1 MFNKEKIIE
10 LITQDG
16 LFIDNFILEAFIKN
30 WKIDP
35 IYEDENGVEYFDEMT
50 VEKIKEGISRKNEP
64 KCEIHVMDKDE
75 VKPVEMAVE
84 VPLEPIHV
92 ETPQTEPEQEP
103 EPEIQEAVFEQTPT
117 QEEEPRQTEEFSPA
131 QPENV
136 HEAEEITAV
145 PMDLP
150 AEITKKVE
158 AGLQNITVDISN
170 QTLAVL
176 AQSIARKITSD
187 VSEFLKRADFIESA
201 VKYGEIKQD
210 NKLLLEKMDELLA
223 DNRLLVKKLEE
234 LERENS
240 SFVKLFGN
248 IYVKS

>member
-1 MFNKEKIIE
+1 M
-10 LITQDG
+10 
-16 LFIDNFILEAFIKN
+16 
-30 WKIDP
+30 
-35 IYEDENGVEYFDEMT
+35 
-50 VEKIKEGISRKNEP
+50 
-64 KCEIHVMDKDE
+64 
-75 VKPVEMAVE
+75 
-84 VPLEPIHV
+84 
-92 ETPQTEPEQEP
+92 
-103 EPEIQEAVFEQTPT
+103 
-117 QEEEPRQTEEFSPA
+117 
-131 QPENV
+131 

>member
-10 LITQDG
+10 LINQDG

-50 VEKIKEGISRKNEP
+50 VEKIKNGISQKSEP
-64 KCEIHVMDKDE
+64 KCAIHVMDKDD
-75 VKPVEMAVE
+75 VKPVEMALE
-84 VPLEPIHV
+84 VPIEPMPQEI
-92 ETPQTEPEQEP
+92 TPPEPEQEFIENTNEQAP
-103 EPEIQEAVFEQTPT
+103 TEELQEPEIVQNEPSQEFEPPQDST
-117 QEEEPRQTEEFSPA
+117 
-131 QPENV
+131 N
-136 HEAEEITAV
+136 EITAL

-158 AGLQNITVDISN
+158 DGLQNITVDISN

-234 LERENS
+234 LENENS
-240 SFVKLFGN
+240 SYVKLFGN
-248 IYVKS
+248 IYVKNN

>member
-92 ETPQTEPEQEP
+92 ETPQPEPEQEP
-103 EPEIQEAVFEQTPT
+103 EPEIQEAVLKKPPLMRKNLTK
-117 QEEEPRQTEEFSPA
+117 
-131 QPENV
+131 PENFRP
-136 HEAEEITAV
+136 HSRK
-145 PMDLP
+145 MCMRR
-150 AEITKKVE
+150 KKS
-158 AGLQNITVDISN
+158 LRFRWICP
-170 QTLAVL
+170 
-176 AQSIARKITSD
+176 
-187 VSEFLKRADFIESA
+187 LK
-201 VKYGEIKQD
+201 
-210 NKLLLEKMDELLA
+210 
-223 DNRLLVKKLEE
+223 
-234 LERENS
+234 
-240 SFVKLFGN
+240 
-248 IYVKS
+248 

>member
-50 VEKIKEGISRKNEP
+50 VEKIKDGISKKNEP

-75 VKPVEMAVE
+75 IKPVEMAVE
-84 VPLEPIHV
+84 VPVEPDF
-92 ETPQTEPEQEP
+92 PQEPPKQENEPEEFVQP
-103 EPEIQEAVFEQTPT
+103 EPEEEKMPESAFAEVV
-117 QEEEPRQTEEFSPA
+117 QEEEPAEEKPS
-131 QPENV
+131 
-136 HEAEEITAV
+136 EEITALPV
-145 PMDLP
+145 DLP
-150 AEITKKVE
+150 AEISKKVE

-210 NKLLLEKMDELLA
+210 NKLLVEKMEELLA
-223 DNRLLVKKLEE
+223 DNRLLVKKLKE
-234 LERENS
+234 LENENS

-248 IYVKS
+248 IYIKSEK